1 MHSFTSSK
9 ITLTLG
15 QQVIE
20 KIYMFHTSGCN
31 FICGVCREGGR
42 KEILQHSRC
51 YHFHFLKWFWIL
63 VSMDD

>member
-31 FICGVCREGGR
+31 FICGVCREGEG
-42 KEILQHSRC
+42 KKSYNTLDVITFISSNGSG
-51 YHFHFLKWFWIL
+51 F
-63 VSMDD
+63 